1 MFSISRL
8 MGEKGSD
15 LIPTDQL
22 PSRLALLMFP
32 ILLSSCASAAP
43 DPKNSDSQ
51 ATYVPP
57 RGMTYLSLEFKGQL
71 LVTAPLW
78 LGAERGD
85 RPHIYLSAT
94 SEQVTRLREQYRWI
108 AVGTGGVK
116 DPTRLPQWEKIA
128 WDLDA
133 DPFQRS
139 TRLYPPSKNPL
150 TWEDLFPIHVVG
162 VDRAGNSNILVAV
175 PLR

>member
-1 MFSISRL
+1 MFSILRL
-8 MGEKGSD
+8 WRRKKSGS
-15 LIPTDQL
+15 IPRTL
-22 PSRLALLMFP
+22 PPPRLLLLTITIFA
-32 ILLSSCASAAP
+32 SSCAANAP
-43 DPKNSDSQ
+43 DQRKSESP
-51 ATYVPP
+51 TYVPP
-57 RGMTYLSLEFKGQL
+57 RGMAHVSLDFTGQL

-78 LGAERGD
+78 LGAERGE

-94 SEQVTRLREQYRWI
+94 PEQVTKLREQYRWI

-116 DPTRLPQWEKIA
+116 DPARLPEWEKMA

-133 DPFQRS
+133 DPFPRS
-139 TRLYPPSKNPL
+139 TRLYPTSKNPP

-162 VDRAGNSNILVAV
+162 VDRAGKSTLIFAV